1 MDAVKLAQD
10 LIRFDTVNPPGNET
24 PCARFLGDLLA
35 EAGFAVAY
43 HDLAPGRA
51 NLIARLGDGQ
61 GKPLCLTGHLDT
73 VPLGAAPWSR
83 EPLAGTVADGR
94 LWGRGS
100 SDMKSGI
107 AAITAAVLSEVETL
121 RAGPGVVLVF
131 TAGEET
137 GCDGAFGLAEI
148 PGALG
153 EAGAVLVAEP
163 TANRP
168 LVGHKGALWFH
179 ARTKGI
185 TAHGSMPEAG
195 VNAIH
200 IAAQA
205 VSKLADF
212 DFNVA
217 RHPVMGAPTL
227 NVGTIKGGLNVN
239 SVPDAAE
246 IGVDI
251 RTVPGVEHARL
262 IEQMRAYLGG
272 EVAVEPWINVG
283 PVWSSPDHPW
293 IDRVF
298 AAVERVTGV
307 RPGIE
312 TATYFTDAG
321 VLHRAYGGPPT
332 VILGPGEPTMAHK
345 TDEWCEVA
353 KIGEA
358 VEIYRDLI
366 RGWPASA

>member
-1 MDAVKLAQD
+1 MDAVELARA
-10 LIRFDTVNPPGNET
+10 LVRFDTVNPPGNET
-24 PCARFLGDLLA
+24 PCACFLGDLLA
-35 EAGFAVAY
+35 DAGFAVAY

-51 NLIARLGDGQ
+51 NLIARLGDGS

-73 VPLGAAPWSR
+73 VPLGAAQWRR
-83 EPLAGTVADGR
+83 EPLAGEIADGR

-107 AAITAAVLSEVETL
+107 AAITAAALAEIETL
-121 RAGPGVVLVF
+121 RNGPGVVLVF

-137 GCDGAFGLAEI
+137 GCDGAFGLVEI

-153 EAGAVLVAEP
+153 EAGAVVVAEP

-179 ARTKGI
+179 ARTRGV
-185 TAHGSMPEAG
+185 TAHGSTPEAG

-200 IAAQA
+200 AAARA
-205 VSKLADF
+205 VGRLADF
-212 DFNVA
+212 DFNAA

-227 NVGTIKGGLNVN
+227 NIGTIKGGLNVN

-251 RTVPGVEHARL
+251 RTVPGVEHATL
-262 IEQMRAYLGG
+262 LAQMRSYLGPD
-272 EVAVEPWINVG
+272 VAVEPWIDVG
-283 PVWSSPDHPW
+283 PVWSAPDHPW
-293 IDRVF
+293 IARVF
-298 AAVERVTGV
+298 DAVTRATGE

-312 TATYFTDAG
+312 TATFFTDAG

-332 VILGPGEPTMAHK
+332 VILGPGEPTQAHK

-353 KIGEA
+353 KIEQA
-358 VEIYRDLI
+358 VGIYRELM
-366 RGWPASA
+366 RGWRD

>member
-1 MDAVKLAQD
+1 MDAVELAQV
-10 LIRFDTVNPPGNET
+10 LVRFDTVNPPGNET
-24 PCARFLGDLLA
+24 PCARFLGDMLA
-35 EAGFAVAY
+35 AAGFTIAY

-51 NLIARLGDGQ
+51 NLIARLGNST

-73 VPLGAAPWSR
+73 VPLGAAQWSR
-83 EPLAGTVADGR
+83 QPLAGEISDGR

-107 AAITAAVLSEVETL
+107 AAITVAALAEAEAL
-121 RAGPGVVLVF
+121 RTGPGVVLVF

-179 ARTKGI
+179 ARTKGV
-185 TAHGSMPEAG
+185 TAHGSTPQAG

-200 IAAQA
+200 AAARA
-205 VSKLADF
+205 VGKLADF

-251 RTVPGVEHARL
+251 RTVPGVEHAHL
-262 IEQMRAYLGG
+262 LAHMRAYLGAD
-272 EVAVEPWINVG
+272 VSVEPWIDVG

-293 IDRVF
+293 IAQVF
-298 AAVERVTGV
+298 AAVERVSGE
-307 RPGIE
+307 RPRPE
-312 TATYFTDAG
+312 TATYFTDGG

-332 VILGPGEPTMAHK
+332 VILGPGEPSVMHK

-353 KIGEA
+353 RIGQA

-366 RGWPASA
+366 RGWGL